1 MSIVDPSVL
10 ELLNHAES
18 RYTLVV
24 EASKRGRE
32 IVNGALPMI
41 DRKDRKPLSCAVEEI
56 DRGLLIYHRNLE
68 DEEA

>member
-1 MSIVDPSVL
+1 
-10 ELLNHAES
+10 
-18 RYTLVV
+18 
-24 EASKRGRE
+24 
-32 IVNGALPMI
+32 MI